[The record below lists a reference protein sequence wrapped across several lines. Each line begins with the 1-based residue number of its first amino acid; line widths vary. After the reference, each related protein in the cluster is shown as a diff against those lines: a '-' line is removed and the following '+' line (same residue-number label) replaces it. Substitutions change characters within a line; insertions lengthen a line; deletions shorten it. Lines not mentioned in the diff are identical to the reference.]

1 MGRAKRSLLCIVPII
16 LITFGAS
23 GHCQGTF
30 FEVDEILDALKNE
43 IQTAQSLESGVP
55 RLEID
60 KVEVWLSVFS
70 ETSDKDAVE
79 LKIVGTDETYPQQ
92 PNPAISHHTI
102 HLSFN
107 PNYFTDFTSEI
118 SSGLVEAIS
127 EAKASLKKTYLTPP
141 NMTLNSVTFTIK
153 FGVMRKK
160 SGIIQFVTT
169 DLQRFSVRSI
179 PTHTLNI
186 YMSIK
191 ND

>member
-1 MGRAKRSLLCIVPII
+1 MGRVKRSLWCIVPVL
-16 LITFGAS
+16 LITLGAS
-23 GHCQGTF
+23 DLCQGSF

-60 KVEVWLSVFS
+60 KVELWLSVFS
-70 ETSDKDAVE
+70 ETSEKDTVE
-79 LKIVGTDETYPQQ
+79 LKIVGTDEIDSQQ
-92 PNPAISHHTI
+92 PSPAVSHHTI
-102 HLSFN
+102 YLSFN

-118 SSGLVEAIS
+118 SSGLVEAIT

-186 YMSIK
+186 HMSIK
-191 ND
+191 NE

>member
-1 MGRAKRSLLCIVPII
+1 MEHAKRSLWCIVPVL
-16 LITFGAS
+16 LITLGAS
-23 GHCQGTF
+23 GPCQGTF
-30 FEVDEILDALKNE
+30 FEVDEILEALKNE
-43 IQTAQSLESGVP
+43 IQTAQSMEAGVP

-60 KVEVWLSVFS
+60 KVELWLSVFS
-70 ETSDKDAVE
+70 EKSDKESVE
-79 LKIVGTDETYPQQ
+79 LKIVGTEEVNLYQ

-107 PNYFTDFTSEI
+107 PDYFTDFTSEM

-160 SGIIQFVTT
+160 TGVIHFVTT
-169 DLQRFSVRSI
+169 DLQRFAAGAI

-186 YMSIK
+186 HMSIK
-191 ND
+191 NQ